1 MVVEGRKDMNIT
13 SERRSEERLHY
24 HWPVWFAEDVH
35 GELGQGQ
42 MADIS
47 SQAAAFT
54 CHADMQ
60 CPHPGQYL
68 TARFSVPK
76 YAEDGAFD
84 VADFVRSGHISR
96 VDCVN
101 SMLRRITMHFGAPL
115 PFCPGEQET
124 ALDTDEAIEPVL
136 V

>member
-1 MVVEGRKDMNIT
+1 MNMT
-13 SERRSEERLHY
+13 DERRTEERLRY
-24 HWPVWFAEDVH
+24 HWPIWFAEDVN

-42 MADIS
+42 MMDIS

-54 CHADMQ
+54 CRADYQ
-60 CPHPGQYL
+60 CPYPGQHL

-96 VDCVN
+96 VEEVN
-101 SMLRRITMHFGAPL
+101 SVLRRITMHFGAAL
-115 PFCPGEQET
+115 PFHPGEQEA
-124 ALDTDEAIEPVL
+124 ALDETESAGALKLQL

>member
-1 MVVEGRKDMNIT
+1 MKATN
-13 SERRSEERLHY
+13 ERRTEERLRY
-24 HWPVWFAEDVH
+24 HWPIWFAEDIN

-42 MADIS
+42 MLDVS

-54 CHADMQ
+54 CYADYR
-60 CPHPGQYL
+60 CPHPGQFL

-84 VADFVRSGHISR
+84 VTDFIRSGHISR
-96 VDCVN
+96 VDSVN
-101 SMLRRITMHFGAPL
+101 SMLSRVTMHFGAPL
-115 PFCPGEQET
+115 PFHPGEQKA
-124 ALDTDEAIEPVL
+124 ALDESDQREPAL